1 MKLKLYE
8 TSDSNNLA
16 YLLIEMKSE
25 LYDSLENIDLDR
37 FVKTHDYIYL
47 LVVND
52 EIVGFSSYVIS
63 DNCGMSDK
71 KLINSFL
78 FIDKRYRKTKALMLL
93 IRQTGEIID
102 KLGINVQFP
111 TINKELVAIC
121 DKFGAKNV
129 YNVAEYSFS
138 DYRIA
143 KKRLNKILYRKD

>member
-1 MKLKLYE
+1 MKLKSYQS
-8 TSDSNNLA
+8 SDYLELA
-16 YLLIEMKSE
+16 SLLIDMKNEVFNSF
-25 LYDSLENIDLDR
+25 SGIDLDR

-47 LVVND
+47 LVVKD

-78 FIDKRYRKTKALMLL
+78 FIEKPFRKTKALILF
-93 IRQTGEIID
+93 IAQAGSIID
-102 KLGINVQFP
+102 KLCINVQFP
-111 TINKELVAIC
+111 TLNKELIAIC
-121 DKFGAKNV
+121 EKFNAKNV

-138 DYRIA
+138 DYQIA